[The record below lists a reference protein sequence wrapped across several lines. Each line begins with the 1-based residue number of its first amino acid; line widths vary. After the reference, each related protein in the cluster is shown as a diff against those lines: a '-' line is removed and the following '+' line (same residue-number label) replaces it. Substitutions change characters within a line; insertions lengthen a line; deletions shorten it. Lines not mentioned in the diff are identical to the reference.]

1 MPRPRTLHRA
11 EEIGSALKGCANV
24 CQRQIVN
31 EVLGRLT
38 TEFVRNFGC
47 EGATPIQRKSNGSFF
62 SRVKAAI
69 KLIRHDALRLLR
81 AATSARWSPIERT
94 RFKLHLPLGLPL
106 LKKLLRLAGER
117 KIKAC
122 SHPNADSP
130 TLNRFTA
137 CGDPRGRET
146 SKGSKK

>member
-1 MPRPRTLHRA
+1 MPRPRTLHGA

-24 CQRQIVN
+24 CHRQIVN

-69 KLIRHDALRLLR
+69 KFIRHDALRLLR

-94 RFKLHLPLGLPL
+94 RFKLHLPLGLPF
-106 LKKLLRLAGER
+106 LKKFLRLAGE
-117 KIKAC
+117 
-122 SHPNADSP
+122 
-130 TLNRFTA
+130 
-137 CGDPRGRET
+137 
-146 SKGSKK
+146 